1 AFDKDGK
8 YLYFTAST
16 NTALSTGWLD
26 MTSLQHPVT
35 RNVYVMVLKKDV
47 ASPLAPESDEEKAK
61 DEKNDKD
68 KQVDADKDKDKDKEK
83 EKDKT
88 KKEEAKEEKPVKVD
102 IDLENISQRILALP
116 MPARNYVGLAAG
128 KAGVLYV
135 LEGPPV
141 DSLDFSDGPP
151 TVKVHK
157 FDFKTRKADQIL
169 DGVTFF
175 DLSFN
180 GEKMLYAKQDQW
192 TIGPAEKP
200 SDGPPQ
206 PGQGGPLKLDELDF
220 LYDPGLHGLNLA
232 AIEKRYEPYLA
243 NMSSRDDLNY
253 LFTEMLGEITIGHMF
268 VGGGDIP
275 EPKRVKTGLLGADYT
290 VENGRYRF
298 ARIYNGE
305 NWNPKLRAPL
315 TQPAVNV
322 TTREYLLA
330 VNGRDVRPPADV
342 YSFFEETAGKQ
353 VVLKVGP
360 NPDGSGS
367 REVTVVPV
375 DDEGDLRNYAWIEDN
390 RRKVDEMTGGR
401 VAYVYLPDTYA
412 GGYTNF
418 NRYYFA
424 QVGKD

>member
-61 DEKNDKD
+61 DEKND
-68 KQVDADKDKDKDKEK
+68 
-83 EKDKT
+83 KDKT

-192 TIGPAEKP
+192 TIGLAEKP

-206 PGQGGPLKLDELDF
+206 PGQGGPLKLDQMEVYVDPRAEWKHMYYQVWRDERDF

-243 NMSSRDDLNY
+243 NM
-253 LFTEMLGEITIGHMF
+253 
-268 VGGGDIP
+268 
-275 EPKRVKTGLLGADYT
+275 
-290 VENGRYRF
+290 
-298 ARIYNGE
+298 
-305 NWNPKLRAPL
+305 
-315 TQPAVNV
+315 
-322 TTREYLLA
+322 
-330 VNGRDVRPPADV
+330 
-342 YSFFEETAGKQ
+342 
-353 VVLKVGP
+353 
-360 NPDGSGS
+360 
-367 REVTVVPV
+367 
-375 DDEGDLRNYAWIEDN
+375 
-390 RRKVDEMTGGR
+390 
-401 VAYVYLPDTYA
+401 
-412 GGYTNF
+412 
-418 NRYYFA
+418 
-424 QVGKD
+424 